1 MKNRTEI
8 YDDFYKPFVTKH
20 LGDKKLQNILVT
32 GVNGGSIDNE
42 VQRHKNLNYEHIFHF
57 EIMIDSESGRISERE
72 LENLPKSSIIQDNIF
87 SPRSPI
93 ESVNLIFFDGQ
104 WFSEND
110 EELQPKNLVKNLT
123 SGIKRVLEG
132 AFKNNKLC
140 VVVVVYSDCI
150 GIDSWTEDSLDPQNY
165 NQFYEGIEIPFHL
178 LKQNYGNY
186 RVEDFFHKS
195 FSFLNLDFTCE
206 TSLSGA
212 VFYER

>member
-20 LGDKKLQNILVT
+20 LGDKKFQNILVT
-32 GVNGGSIDNE
+32 GVNGGSIENE

-132 AFKNNKLC
+132 AFKNNKLG

>member
-1 MKNRTEI
+1 MK
-8 YDDFYKPFVTKH
+8 F
-20 LGDKKLQNILVT
+20 
-32 GVNGGSIDNE
+32 
-42 VQRHKNLNYEHIFHF
+42 
-57 EIMIDSESGRISERE
+57 
-72 LENLPKSSIIQDNIF
+72 ENLPKSSIIQDNIF

-132 AFKNNKLC
+132 AFKNNKLG

-165 NQFYEGIEIPFHL
+165 NQFYEGIEIPFHFAL
-178 LKQNYGNY
+178 FVILGVCLTLKDRYQGGFID
-186 RVEDFFHKS
+186 V
-195 FSFLNLDFTCE
+195 
-206 TSLSGA
+206 
-212 VFYER
+212 

>member
-8 YDDFYKPFVTKH
+8 YEDFYKPFVTKH
-20 LGDKKLQNILVT
+20 LGDKKLQNIIVT
-32 GVNGGSIDNE
+32 GNVDAE
-42 VQRHKNLNYEHIFHF
+42 FERHNFLNYEKLISYDIHYDDYEYGEADNNFI
-57 EIMIDSESGRISERE
+57 IM
-72 LENLPKSSIIQDNIF
+72 DNVF
-87 SPRSPI
+87 SPKNPT

-110 EELQPKNLVKNLT
+110 EEQQPKNLVKNLT

-132 AFKNNKLC
+132 AFKNNKLG

-150 GIDSWTEDSLDPQNY
+150 GIDNWVEDSLDPQNY

-195 FSFLNLDFTCE
+195 FSFLNQDSICE